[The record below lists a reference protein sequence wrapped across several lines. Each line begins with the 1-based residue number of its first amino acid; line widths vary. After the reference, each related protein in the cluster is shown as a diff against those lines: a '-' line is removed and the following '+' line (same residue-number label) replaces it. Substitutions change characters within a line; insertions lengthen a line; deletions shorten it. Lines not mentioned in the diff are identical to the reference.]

1 MVFPDLSAP
10 EVKPHYPKSSSVPVA
25 FVADRFVALILDFL
39 IFSPII
45 SLLIAGLVRQTKTFF
60 MLDMQSAEGVIAAT
74 LVVGCIV
81 FLVTFLQ
88 SIFLYFWQATPGQ
101 LFLQLR
107 VISYP
112 IYQPRLTYAQ
122 CLIRSVCWSFG
133 FLLLAIPF
141 LEILSHPFRRA
152 FPDRAADT
160 LVITLKKE
168 HDDGPMPIESRF
180 ISSWMRMS
188 FLFLALFGV
197 LGFMKAYH
205 GLYTGAYKATA
216 GKSVVTVCKEVKGSE
231 GLDGTA
237 RLDMALSLFLL
248 NEISGEC
255 LEKEAEVALWGDPV
269 NSQPL
274 AYLAKYL
281 LADSKAQE
289 DYFAKICE
297 DSSSATCALAR
308 YMAEDGD
315 KEDLEM
321 ADSGLL
327 VTQFLKSED
336 MFAAQDYAGSLKA
349 ISQMQKHPVLKAAL
363 EKRYVR
369 AVWALR
375 DTEFTPQ
382 KGRAPASVD
391 PDAWIDDFKERYEV
405 P

>member
-25 FVADRFVALILDFL
+25 FVADRFIALILDFL

-60 MLDMQSAEGVIAAT
+60 LLDIQSAEGVVAAG
-74 LVVGCIV
+74 LVCACIIM
-81 FLVTFLQ
+81 LVIFLQ
-88 SIFLYFWQATPGQ
+88 SVFLYFWQATPGQ
-101 LFLQLR
+101 IFMQLR

-122 CLIRSVCWSFG
+122 CLIRSMCWSFG
-133 FLLLAIPF
+133 VLLLAIPF

-160 LVITLKKE
+160 LVITLKKQ

-205 GLYTGAYKATA
+205 GLYTGAYKSTT
-216 GKSVVTVCKEVKGSE
+216 GKIAVSVCREIKGTD
-231 GLDGTA
+231 GLDGNA
-237 RLDMALSLFLL
+237 RLDTALSLFLL

-269 NSQPL
+269 SSQPL

-281 LADSKAQE
+281 LADGKVQE
-289 DYFAKICE
+289 EYFAKVCE
-297 DSSSATCALAR
+297 DSSSTTCALAR
-308 YMAEDGD
+308 YMAEGGGS
-315 KEDLEM
+315 EDLEM

-336 MFAAQDYAGSLKA
+336 MFAAQDYVGSLKT
-349 ISQMQKHPVLKAAL
+349 ISKMQKNPVLKTAL

-369 AVWALR
+369 SVWALR
-375 DTEFTPQ
+375 DSEFTPN
-382 KGRAPASVD
+382 KGRMPASAD
-391 PDAWIDDFKERYEV
+391 PDTWIDDFKERYEV

>member
-60 MLDMQSAEGVIAAT
+60 LLDMQSAEGVIAAS
-74 LVVGCIV
+74 LVISCIV
-81 FLVTFLQ
+81 VLVTILQ
-88 SIFLYFWQATPGQ
+88 SVFLYFWQATPGQ
-101 LFLQLR
+101 LFMQIR

-112 IYQPRLTYAQ
+112 IYQSRLTYAQ

-133 FLLLAIPF
+133 FLLLALPF

-205 GLYTGAYKATA
+205 GLQTGAFKSTVEKSTVTA
-216 GKSVVTVCKEVKGSE
+216 CREVKGTE
-231 GLDGTA
+231 GLEGAA
-237 RLDMALSLFLL
+237 RLDTALSLFLL

-255 LEKEAEVALWGDPV
+255 LEKEADVALWGDPV

-281 LADSKAQE
+281 LADGKAQE
-289 DYFAKICE
+289 AYFAKVCE

-315 KEDLEM
+315 LEDLEM
-321 ADSGLL
+321 ADSSLL

-336 MFAAQDYAGSLKA
+336 LFAAQDYVGSLKA
-349 ISQMQKHPVLKAAL
+349 IAQMQKNPVMKSAL

-369 AVWALR
+369 SVWALR

-391 PDAWIDDFKERYEV
+391 PGTWIDDFKERYEV